1 MLDFKNIVKMEQK
14 ILIKIIDDERYI
26 KVQNVAYDQIIEQ
39 LADSLCDMLD
49 GYVKPFP
56 FRDGT
61 ILNSKIDKIIE
72 KINEKRI
79 LAD

>member
-1 MLDFKNIVKMEQK
+1 MSEQK
-14 ILIKIIDDERYI
+14 ILIRYI
-26 KVQNVAYDQIIEQ
+26 DNEVDTEIYNLTYDQIIEV
-39 LADSLCDMLD
+39 LVKSLCNSLEVL
-49 GYVKPFP
+49 GNHIKPFP
-56 FRDGT
+56 FGDVT